1 MDLKIYLVWSA
12 AAFAAYFVKGLAGFG
27 NTPVHTGLMAFFRTN
42 AELTP
47 VDYILTLPANTAIL
61 CRYRKYLRREMWLP
75 GALVTMAA
83 VVPGAIILKEMNSGV
98 LKVIFGF
105 VILAAGADMLR
116 SRSDSRPAPGRSM
129 RLALT
134 ALSGLV
140 SGMFGIGLLLA
151 AVMGRTVRDSRELK
165 ANLTAV
171 FVADNIGRG
180 IMYGVTGLLTAQAA
194 LTALFLTPAMGLGL
208 FAGVKSAG
216 RLSEK
221 TVRRCTA
228 AVLMA
233 CGVLLAAGNI

>member
-1 MDLKIYLVWSA
+1 MDLKIFLVWSA

-47 VDYILTLPANTAIL
+47 VDYILTLPANAAIL
-61 CRYRKYLRREMWLP
+61 FRYRKYLRREIWLP
-75 GALVTMAA
+75 GALVTAAA
-83 VVPGAIILKEMNSGV
+83 VVPGAILLKETDSGV

-105 VILAAGADMLR
+105 VILLAGADMLR
-116 SRSDSRPAPGRSM
+116 SRSAGRPAPGKAVS
-129 RLALT
+129 LVLT
-134 ALSGLV
+134 AVSGLV

-180 IMYGVTGLLTAQAA
+180 IMYGVTGLLTLRSAQ
-194 LTALFLTPAMGLGL
+194 TALCLVPAMGLGL
-208 FAGVKSAG
+208 FVGVKSAG
-216 RLSEK
+216 RFSEK

-228 AVLMA
+228 VVLMA

>member
-1 MDLKIYLVWSA
+1 MDISLYLVWSA

-47 VDYILTLPANTAIL
+47 VDYALTLPANIAIL
-61 CRYRKYLRREMWLP
+61 SRYRAYLRKEIWLP
-75 GALVTMAA
+75 GALVTLAA
-83 VVPGAIILKEMNSGV
+83 VVPGAIILKEADSGV
-98 LKVIFGF
+98 LKAVFGF
-105 VILAAGADMLR
+105 VILLAGADMLR
-116 SRSDSRPAPGRSM
+116 SRSEIRPAPGRAV
-129 RLALT
+129 RLTLT

-171 FVADNIGRG
+171 FMADNIGRG
-180 IMYGVTGLLTAQAA
+180 IMYCVTGLLTPQAA
-194 LTALFLTPAMGLGL
+194 LTALSLVPAMGLGL
-208 FAGVKSAG
+208 FVGVKSAG
-216 RLSEK
+216 KLSEK

-228 AVLMA
+228 VVLMV
-233 CGVLLAAGNI
+233 CGALLAAGNM